1 VRAGTAVRRRPAP
14 AALAALLAAFLVAPL
29 AAQRDVPFLA
39 GRVVDEAE
47 IVPPDVEARIDA
59 RLAAF
64 EAETGNQVA
73 VLTVGSLEG
82 DPIEDFS
89 LRVAET
95 WKLGR
100 AGVDD
105 GVLFVVA
112 RDDRRMRIEVGYG
125 LEAELTDLEAGRI
138 LDEIV
143 APRFRQGDFGG
154 GVEAGVET
162 IVASLQGA
170 ELPAPPADSTTSD
183 APLGARL
190 FGMAIFVFV
199 IGTFSRQALVAPGG
213 AGWFLY
219 LFLLPFYLLF
229 PMFLLHVAAGPIAAL
244 LWLILYPILRL
255 LARRTAWGKRAFEQ
269 ESGSRRYRGGGWS
282 GGWSSG
288 GGGWSSGGGGFS
300 GGGGSFGGGGASGS
314 W

>member
-1 VRAGTAVRRRPAP
+1 MRAGTAVRWQPALP
-14 AALAALLAAFLVAPL
+14 ALAAALLAALLVAPL

-39 GRVVDEAE
+39 GRVVDEAG
-47 IVPPDVEARIDA
+47 IVPPDVAARIDA

-143 APRFRQGDFGG
+143 APRFRKGDFGG

-170 ELPAPPADSTTSD
+170 ELPAPAPTTSVD
-183 APLGARL
+183 GCAP
-190 FGMAIFVFV
+190 FGCVVGFAI
-199 IGTFSRQALVAPGG
+199 LV
-213 AGWFLY
+213 
-219 LFLLPFYLLF
+219 LL
-229 PMFLLHVAAGPIAAL
+229 IA
-244 LWLILYPILRL
+244 I
-255 LARRTAWGKRAFEQ
+255 LARRTAWGRRAFEQ

-288 GGGWSSGGGGFS
+288 GGGGFS